1 MARFSDYAVVYDI
14 TDDLERARID
24 KVLKGFGFRVQKSV
38 FECRMDKKTKNELVQ
53 KLRDLN
59 IKTGFIKI
67 YRLEFYYKSDI
78 IGEIKDNDDIDNGY
92 AFVVCL

>member
-38 FECRMDKKTKNELVQ
+38 FECRMDKKTKNELVRR
-53 KLRDLN
+53 LRDLN

-78 IGEIKDNDDIDNGY
+78 IGEVKDDDIDNGH
-92 AFVVCL
+92 AFVV

>member
-14 TDDLERARID
+14 TDDLERARVD

-38 FECRMDKKTKNELVQ
+38 FECRMDKKTKNELIQ
-53 KLRDLN
+53 RLKELD

-67 YRLEFYYKSDI
+67 YRLEYSYKSEV
-78 IGEIKDNDDIDNGY
+78 IGEKNHNIDESH
-92 AFVVCL
+92 AFVV